1 MIHEVEGDLL
11 LSRAQALAHGV
22 SPNDHFDV
30 GLALALRE
38 LWPAMAKDF
47 RHYAHQAHPKPGE
60 LWSYHTADGRT
71 IYNLLTQEGDH
82 ASASSGRATTA
93 HVNHALRRLRH
104 AIDTSQVRS
113 VALPRLATGAGG
125 LDWTDVRPL
134 IEQHLGDLPIP
145 VLVYVTYHK
154 GQRAIEPGVD

>member
-11 LSRAQALAHGV
+11 LSRAHAIAHGV

-47 RHYAHQAHPKPGE
+47 RHYAHQAHPKAGE
-60 LWSYHTADGRT
+60 LWSYPTPDGRT
-71 IYNLLTQEGDH
+71 IFNLLTQEGDH
-82 ASASSGRATTA
+82 AADSSGRATTA

-104 AIDTSQVRS
+104 ELDTGRIRS

-125 LDWTDVRPL
+125 LDWAHVRPL
-134 IEQHLGDLPIP
+134 IEQHLGTLPIP
-145 VLVYVTYHK
+145 IFLYVTYRK
-154 GQRAIEPGVD
+154 GQQGVEPTE